1 MKTQNVYTTFSLS
14 LSLLFA
20 SATYAGEGVL
30 ALATDPPDADIYID
44 GQLKVN
50 TTPVIFRLPEGKHQ
64 IEIKAT
70 GKFPK
75 QLEVLIANDAII
87 SKKVTLTDL
96 VPPPPP
102 FPKPEMVI
110 IPAGQF
116 RMGDI
121 RGTGDDDE
129 QPVRRRSMKSFAM
142 SRHEVTFEEYDY
154 FAEQTGREK
163 PNDKGWGRG
172 KRPVINVSWDDAV
185 AYAEWL
191 SQKTGEK
198 YRLPTE
204 AEWEYAARAGT
215 ETDYWWGN
223 EIGVNRANCDGCGS
237 QWDNQQ
243 TAPVCSFPA
252 NSFGLCDTVGNVWE
266 WTCSGY
272 EEKYS
277 GGKLKCV
284 SQADSRPRVLRG
296 GGWYDKTRELRASFR
311 GRYVR
316 EKRNSGV
323 GFRVV
328 RM

>member
-1 MKTQNVYTTFSLS
+1 MKTRHLYPTLSLS
-14 LSLLFA
+14 LNLLFA

-30 ALATDPPDADIYID
+30 ALTTDPQDADIYVD

-50 TTPVIFRLPEGKHQ
+50 TTPAIFRLSEGKHQ
-64 IEIKAT
+64 IEIKA
-70 GKFPK
+70 PK
-75 QLEVLIANDAII
+75 KHPKRLDVLIASDVII
-87 SKKVTLTDL
+87 SKKVTLVDATPL
-96 VPPPPP
+96 
-102 FPKPEMVI
+102 PEMVT
-110 IPAGQF
+110 IPAGKI

-121 RGTGDDDE
+121 QGTGDRDE
-129 QPVRRRSMKSFAM
+129 QPVDLLSITYSFAM

-163 PNDKGWGRG
+163 PSDNGWERG
-172 KRPVINVSWDDAV
+172 NRPVINVSWDDAV
-185 AYAEWL
+185 AYTEWL
-191 SQKTGEK
+191 SQQTGQK
-198 YRLPTE
+198 YRLPNE

-223 EIGVNRANCDGCGS
+223 EIGVDRANCNGCGS

-252 NSFGLCDTVGNVWE
+252 NSFGLCDTAGNVWE
-266 WTCSGY
+266 WTCSAY
-272 EEKYS
+272 EGKYH
-277 GGKLKCV
+277 GEELKCV

-296 GGWYDKTRELRASFR
+296 GGWYNKPRALRASFR
-311 GRYVR
+311 GQYVR
-316 EKRNSGV
+316 KKRNFGV